1 MRKADVSQRAMSSCQ
16 SLEDRIP
23 ATHPLRKLRILVDGI
38 LTVMN
43 GSCRVTSSSKFK

>member
-1 MRKADVSQRAMSSCQ
+1 MRKADVTQHAMFSCR